1 LHKHKKSHAHKKSCV
16 NIITQTQLHKK
27 KILCKHNHTDTKKLH
42 KCAVRSYSSLTQI
55 VEDYDVDVRNIN
67 NGVVDIRNNVV
78 DKCCKQSKT

>member
-1 LHKHKKSHAHKKSCV
+1 MLVIAWKV
-16 NIITQTQLHKK
+16 WNF
-27 KILCKHNHTDTKKLH
+27 N
-42 KCAVRSYSSLTQI
+42 YYI